1 MKFHK
6 LISVLLHPIVI
17 PTIGVFL
24 FLSISPDPISRSRQY
39 LLISIVFFSTYIVP
53 LIALLILK
61 ALGLINS
68 LKAETIQER
77 KIPLFLMLVI
87 FYVLGRFLNNISD
100 FEELGLLFYGTN
112 LALIISYFLFF
123 IKIKTSLH
131 VLSISSALAFI
142 MIFGNKYSI
151 SILPLVVV
159 LLLLTGLL
167 ASARLHLKAH
177 TKLEVYLG
185 CFLGVACQAIIFTLL

>member
-1 MKFHK
+1 LKFQK

-17 PTIGVFL
+17 PTIGVLL
-24 FLSISPDPISRSRQY
+24 FLIISPEPILRERKY

-53 LIALLILK
+53 LIVLLILK
-61 ALGLINS
+61 ALGFINS

-87 FYVLGRFLNNISD
+87 FYILGKFLYQIPD
-100 FEELGLLFYGTN
+100 FVELGMLFYGTN
-112 LALIISYFLFF
+112 LALIIIYFLFF
-123 IKIKTSLH
+123 INVKTSLH

-142 MIFGNKYSI
+142 LFFGNQQSI
-151 SILPLVVV
+151 TVVPIVMV
-159 LLLLTGLL
+159 LFLLTGIL

-185 CFLGVACQAIIFTLL
+185 FVLGIGCQFTVFYLL